1 MSLFAVMIC
10 MFYDSL
16 PRASSQSVTTTSDFM
31 TYTDPIY
38 GFTIKHPSDW
48 TKLNVSSFA
57 AIFGTPIGSNGGAAV
72 GVIIVNNPA
81 VQNIGIDKLGKHM
94 LSYHQ
99 SNPSQRGFFTDFT
112 PLELNTNTYFLAG
125 HPVYRLIYTTHDHEQ
140 NEWKGMET
148 ASII

>member
-1 MSLFAVMIC
+1 MYQVL
-10 MFYDSL
+10 L
-16 PRASSQSVTTTSDFM
+16 P
-31 TYTDPIY
+31 
-38 GFTIKHPSDW
+38 
-48 TKLNVSSFA
+48 
-57 AIFGTPIGSNGGAAV
+57 IFGTPIGSNGAAV

-81 VQNIGIDKLGKHM
+81 VQNIGIDELGKHM